1 MKPTTQQ
8 FLSIG
13 KVSKLSGVSIET
25 IRFYETKGLVHEPS
39 RRESGYRQYES
50 DVLTRLRFIK
60 KAQDLGFSLSEI
72 KQLLMLEMN
81 PKTTRAEIKSIAQE
95 KILNIQNKIKDL
107 QQMQKTLMQLTEQC
121 SGKGKIQGCPILEA
135 FKKSEV
141 EHDSCCE

>member
-1 MKPTTQQ
+1 MKQATQ

-39 RRESGYRQYES
+39 RRESGYRQYQS

-81 PKTTRAEIKSIAQE
+81 PKTTRTEIKSIAQE
-95 KILNIQNKIKDL
+95 KILHIQNKIKDL
-107 QQMQKTLMQLTEQC
+107 QQMQKTLLTLTDQC
-121 SGKGKIQGCPILEA
+121 NGKGKIQGCPILEA
-135 FKKSEV
+135 FKKNE
-141 EHDSCCE
+141 EKHDSCCE